1 MILRIALGQRSWTI
15 CILLLLIYYI
25 YRRGDSGYA
34 VGEAFDKKSKESLS
48 AKIEQPVRDFVN
60 KSNLLPPLFRFREIF
75 LISPKY
81 NLATC
86 QIEKVMSTF
95 RSGMFCYLNRKR
107 QFEKEGRNIST
118 EHWSNTL
125 CDDERDERKTFD
137 ETIKSLRRNFLM
149 FTVIREP
156 LDRFLSGYTNKCV
169 REKRVP
175 EEKCF
180 GCRGS
185 MMCFL
190 KTLKEKLMAFH
201 NNAQSVFGQDI
212 YYMRHFAP
220 TTWYCDL
227 EKSFNLMHVIR
238 YDMRERE
245 KLVSDFNSVLHR
257 ARVPFIQRNYI
268 SRELLKKL
276 PVHSTSN
283 SKERYEVEKELLS
296 NPQLL
301 MMFVELYYYDFIVF
315 DYKFPKRIL

>member
-169 REKRVP
+169 R
-175 EEKCF
+175 
-180 GCRGS
+180 
-185 MMCFL
+185 
-190 KTLKEKLMAFH
+190 
-201 NNAQSVFGQDI
+201 
-212 YYMRHFAP
+212 
-220 TTWYCDL
+220 YCDL